1 MEHISSEYEELFLKY
16 TLAMRKLE
24 CELKNL
30 IDAYTGN
37 KKSDL
42 VDHSKSRIKEYDS
55 ALEKLERKGL
65 EKTPENLEQYITDMV
80 GYRIVCPFISDVY
93 TIVSLIK
100 SSKLFEIRDEDDYI
114 QKPKESGYQSYHL
127 DVSVPIEL
135 NQEMIYV
142 PCEIQI
148 RTMAMDLWATLDHKL
163 RYKLSEEIEKQL
175 MPEFRARAMELRRFD
190 NRMQILTEE
199 VSELKEEEEQPKLLV
214 KR

>member
-1 MEHISSEYEELFLKY
+1 MEHVENEYKELSLKY

-24 CELKNL
+24 CEIKNL
-30 IDAYTGN
+30 IDAYTNN
-37 KKSDL
+37 KKSSL
-42 VDHSKSRIKEYDS
+42 VDHSKSRIKEFDS
-55 ALEKLERKGL
+55 AFEKLERKGF
-65 EKTPENLEQYITDMV
+65 EKTPENLEEYITDMV

-93 TIVSLIK
+93 TIVNIIK

-135 NQEMIYV
+135 KQEMIYV

-163 RYKLSEEIEKQL
+163 RYKLSEDIETQL
-175 MPEFRARAMELRRFD
+175 MPEFRARALELRRFD
-190 NRMQILTEE
+190 NRMQMLTDE
-199 VSELKEEEEQPKLLV
+199 VSELKEEEEQPKQFI